1 MRSVVVGPQ
10 EDVELATAWAGI
22 REGLR
27 RDCGARLFD
36 HWLKPLALAGLAEPG
51 IVRLVVPS
59 DFMANWVNTHYAERL
74 ALAWRA
80 ANPAIRDVRI
90 ERSAPSATRLY
101 SIEAEGESVAAAAP
115 VEAAAP
121 AEAERPRLSSNF
133 DGRYTFDR
141 FVVGGS
147 NQVART
153 AAETMAAAGR
163 LPFSVLY
170 LQGATGQGK
179 THLMHAIGNARLAQD
194 PDAVVLYMSAEKFMV
209 EFVAAMRARDT
220 LSFKQRLRSADL
232 LLIDDLQFIAGKD
245 STQEEF
251 LHTIDELVAMGSR
264 LVVSA
269 DRGPHALTDVDAKLQ
284 SRLTQGLVVDVKPAD
299 LPLRRAILAAKAA
312 SLPAGTV
319 VPDLVLDAL
328 AQRISSNVRELEG
341 ALNRLAAYATLTNR
355 PIDLAFAEEV
365 LAESFS
371 ANRRRV
377 SIEEIQ
383 RKVSE
388 HFEIRLSE
396 MTSARRA
403 RAVARPRQ
411 IAMYLAKRL
420 TPRSL
425 PEIGRRFGGRD
436 HTTVIHAVRQVEKL
450 RAADAEIDADVRTLL
465 QALGG

>member
-1 MRSVVVGPQ
+1 MAELRSVVVEPS
-10 EDVELATAWAGI
+10 EEAELARAWSVI

-36 HWLKPLALAGLAEPG
+36 HWLKPLALAGFASPG
-51 IVRLVVPS
+51 VVRLVVPS

-80 ANPAIRDVRI
+80 ANPAVRDVQI
-90 ERSAPSATRLY
+90 ERASPSATRLY
-101 SIEAEGESVAAAAP
+101 SVEAEAAP
-115 VEAAAP
+115 MVEASTP
-121 AEAERPRLSSNF
+121 AEAERPRLSSTF
-133 DGRYTFDR
+133 DARYTFER

-153 AAETMAAAGR
+153 AAETMASSAR
-163 LPFSVLY
+163 LPFSALY

-179 THLMHAIGNARLAQD
+179 THLMHAIGNARLAHD

-209 EFVAAMRARDT
+209 EFIAAMRANDT
-220 LSFKQRLRSADL
+220 LSFKTRLRSADL
-232 LLIDDLQFIAGKD
+232 LLIDDIQFIAGKD
-245 STQEEF
+245 STQQEF
-251 LHTIDELVAMGSR
+251 LHTIDELIAMGSR

-269 DRGPHALTDVDAKLQ
+269 DRSPHALADIDAKLQ

-299 LPLRRAILAAKAA
+299 LELRRAILAAKAA
-312 SLPAGTV
+312 TLPGGTI
-319 VPDLVLDAL
+319 VPDIVLDSL

-341 ALNRLAAYATLTNR
+341 ALNRLVAYATLTSR

-388 HFEIRLSE
+388 HFEIRLAE

-450 RAADAEIDADVRTLL
+450 RASDAEIDADVRTLL